1 MCCTRCGEY
10 ASSCC
15 GSDAARGCL
24 ARVVRTPVRC
34 LHNAPDQRQ
43 KTPKAVLRRT
53 RPGLLQT
60 GASHS
65 LKPFA
70 CFCFSLLNSVVAGV
84 VPFDVVVFAI
94 RPNDG
99 RGATPT

>member
-1 MCCTRCGEY
+1 MCGNHCGEY

-15 GSDAARGCL
+15 GSYAARGCL
-24 ARVVRTPVRC
+24 ARVVRTPVQC

-43 KTPKAVLRRT
+43 KKPKAVLRRT

-65 LKPFA
+65 LKPFV
-70 CFCFSLLNSVVAGV
+70 CFCSSLLNSVVAAV
-84 VPFDVVVFAI
+84 APS
-94 RPNDG
+94 
-99 RGATPT
+99 